1 MSALFDVPGFLLGHV
16 SKGDT
21 GCTVVIAPKGAIAGV
36 DVRGGGPGTR
46 ETDLLEPHNTVQ
58 AVHAVALCGGSAFGL
73 AAADGVMT
81 ALEERGTGFPV
92 RGPGIELR
100 VPIVPAAVI
109 FDLFVGDPHNRP
121 TSSDGAA
128 AVENAFAGADTASG
142 SIGAGMGATAGKLR
156 GGFGQASRRVDEYP
170 IAAAI
175 VANPV
180 GEVVDPE
187 TGRLYGRPSA
197 AAVDVDKLKKLAP
210 AATTLNTT
218 IGVIAT
224 TAPLTKAQA
233 KRVALA
239 AHDGLARAVRPA
251 HSPFDGD
258 TLFALSSGDGSG
270 VSDELLTQLC
280 AAAADCVQDAIID
293 AITSAS
299 PGLGLHTLRELTDE
313 L

>member
-58 AVHAVALCGGSAFGL
+58 EVHAVALCGGSAFGL
-73 AAADGVMT
+73 AAADGVMQ
-81 ALEERGTGFPV
+81 ALEQRGIGFSV
-92 RGPGIELR
+92 GELK

-121 TSSDGAA
+121 AAADGAA
-128 AVENAFAGADTASG
+128 AVENAFAGADTQSG
-142 SIGAGMGATAGKLR
+142 SIGAGMGATAGRLR
-156 GGFGQASRRVDEYP
+156 GGFGQGARRAGEYVM
-170 IAAAI
+170 AAAV

-180 GEVVDPE
+180 GEVIDPE

-197 AAVDVDKLKKLAP
+197 AAVNVDKLKKLAP
-210 AATTLNTT
+210 ATTTLNTT
-218 IGVIAT
+218 IGVIVT
-224 TAPLTKAQA
+224 SAPLTKAQT

-258 TLFALSSGDGSG
+258 TFFAMSSGDGSG
-270 VSDELLTQLC
+270 VSAEVLTQLC
-280 AAAADCVQDAIID
+280 AHAADCVQDAIID

-299 PGLGLHTLRELTDE
+299 PGLGLHTFRELADE